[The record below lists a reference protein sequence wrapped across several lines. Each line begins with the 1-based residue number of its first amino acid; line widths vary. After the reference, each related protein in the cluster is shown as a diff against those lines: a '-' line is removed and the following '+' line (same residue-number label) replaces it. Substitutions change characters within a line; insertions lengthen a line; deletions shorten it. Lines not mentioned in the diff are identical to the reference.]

1 MAVVASASLD
11 EWDSDSVGLRFESGG
26 QDFASVDQDSSTD
39 ALDFG
44 YGGPGFDFVDQ
55 DLSTDVLD
63 SDCGGLGSGLDGD
76 SKSGGDPDFDFAVL
90 SSDSVEQ
97 GSDGGLGSGST
108 DQDFATVVPDSAPVV
123 QDFGSDGLDFERRS
137 PTPGS
142 DDPDPVF
149 AET

>member
-11 EWDSDSVGLRFESGG
+11 EWDSDSVDLRFESAG
-26 QDFASVDQDSSTD
+26 QDFASVDQDLSTGG
-39 ALDFG
+39 LDFDC
-44 YGGPGFDFVDQ
+44 GGLGFDSVDQ

-76 SKSGGDPDFDFAVL
+76 SKSGDPGFDFAAL
-90 SSDSVEQ
+90 SSDSVVQ

-108 DQDFATVVPDSAPVV
+108 DQDFATVVPDSASVV
-123 QDFGSDGLDFERRS
+123 QDSRSDGLDSERRS
-137 PTPGS
+137 PTLGS